1 MGRRIWGRLVEAGAA
16 FASNWRN
23 PSLRRAQLSFFAEW
37 TAGCAFTVA
46 LSVAAFIAGGPLA
59 VGLVGLIT
67 VAPSAFLTPL
77 LAPLAD
83 RGRRERVLVAV
94 ATVRGVA
101 YLAAASVVAMSGP
114 IQIVFVLTAAA
125 AVPATLYRP
134 AHSALLPTL
143 SRTGRE
149 LTSANVVRG
158 LLDSTANL
166 VGPAA
171 AAVLIATVNEAL
183 VMALAGAAALVGA
196 ALVVGLRYDAP
207 VREAPAQRPSLV
219 KEAFEGVA
227 IVAHHRDLMLVLGL
241 AAAQTLTRGALLVFS
256 VVVAVQL
263 LGMGESGTGT
273 LTAALGAGAVI
284 GSAAASVVVGTWRLG
299 AWFAIGVALWGL
311 PFALIGVFPQQATA
325 LCMLALVGVGNALID
340 AAGFTLIG
348 RLSPDAAMARVFTVL
363 ESLGAIAIG
372 AGSMLASGLVE
383 WFGIEPALVII
394 GLICPVLAVASWWRL
409 RTLDRSVTAVDDKI
423 GLLQGVP
430 MLDPLP
436 LPAVEHLARGLQPVT
451 VAEGDTVF
459 AEGDAGDLYYVI
471 QSGEAE
477 VWGAGRPIASL
488 GPGEGFG
495 EIALLRS
502 TPRTATVVARTPL
515 TMQSLAADRFTA
527 AVLGYVPSAQAASSS
542 VEGHLRRYSPGEPP
556 GGAG

>member
-1 MGRRIWGRLVEAGAA
+1 
-16 FASNWRN
+16 
-23 PSLRRAQLSFFAEW
+23 
-37 TAGCAFTVA
+37 
-46 LSVAAFIAGGPLA
+46 
-59 VGLVGLIT
+59 
-67 VAPSAFLTPL
+67 
-77 LAPLAD
+77 
-83 RGRRERVLVAV
+83 
-94 ATVRGVA
+94 
-101 YLAAASVVAMSGP
+101 
-114 IQIVFVLTAAA
+114 
-125 AVPATLYRP
+125 
-134 AHSALLPTL
+134 
-143 SRTGRE
+143 
-149 LTSANVVRG
+149 
-158 LLDSTANL
+158 
-166 VGPAA
+166 
-171 AAVLIATVNEAL
+171 
-183 VMALAGAAALVGA
+183 
-196 ALVVGLRYDAP
+196 
-207 VREAPAQRPSLV
+207 
-219 KEAFEGVA
+219 
-227 IVAHHRDLMLVLGL
+227 
-241 AAAQTLTRGALLVFS
+241 
-256 VVVAVQL
+256 
-263 LGMGESGTGT
+263 MGESGTGT